1 MAFNFEFPYTD
12 PNFYNDD
19 WILNKM
25 KELLSF
31 MESMEVWKTEYE
43 EAYEDY
49 KKMLED
55 IENGTFPESIQK
67 AFYNWMSEHAID
79 LVGKLVNLVIFNITD
94 DGYFVAYI
102 PQSWDEITFGTTG
115 LDENIP
121 LQPEYGHLVL
131 SYEASTS
138 AY

>member
-49 KKMLED
+49 
-55 IENGTFPESIQK
+55 
-67 AFYNWMSEHAID
+67 SEH
-79 LVGKLVNLVIFNITD
+79 KK
-94 DGYFVAYI
+94 
-102 PQSWDEITFGTTG
+102 
-115 LDENIP
+115 
-121 LQPEYGHLVL
+121 
-131 SYEASTS
+131 
-138 AY
+138 

>member
-19 WILNKM
+19 WLLNKM

-55 IENGTFPESIQK
+55 IENGTFPESIQT
-67 AFYNWMSEHAID
+67 AFYNWMSANAID

-102 PQSWDEITFGTTG
+102 PESWDAITFATTG
-115 LDENIP
+115 LDVDIP

-131 SYEASTS
+131 SYDAALN